1 MYGRKDLLKNAITT
15 GPGAS
20 VDLAG
25 LDNECNA
32 TYQAVGATSA
42 GAGTAEVDIEVSN
55 DNENWIL
62 LGTISLTL
70 SDTPATDGF
79 ASAAAW
85 LYVRANITALTG
97 TDASVNVIMGA

>member
-1 MYGRKDLLKNAITT
+1 MYGRKDLLKDAIET

-32 TYQAVGATSA
+32 TYQAVGRTSD
-42 GAGTAEVDIEVSN
+42 GAGDASIDIEVSN
-55 DNENWIL
+55 DNQNWIL
-62 LGTISLTL
+62 LATIDLTL
-70 SDTPATDGF
+70 GTDTVTDGF

-85 LYVRANITALTG
+85 LYVRANVTAISG
-97 TDASVNVIMGA
+97 TDAAVSVFMGA